1 MYKRSGCLRKRPPC
15 RPAFDR
21 CMSDRSAVHGG
32 SGGAVQGAAWR
43 LERRLAHRCQT
54 AVGRSGKR
62 PPASHAVHT
71 AAAHHSSALTA
82 HGCSACTC
90 RSGDTTVAW
99 HERKH
104 GERNVG
110 CCVELGQ
117 SRSKPQPSEIVYSGT
132 AVQSATQLAHCI
144 VAGDFNTDF
153 CVTFRRGLHSNKHNW
168 MVSVVQ

>member
-1 MYKRSGCLRKRPPC
+1 MATRASLGAPLPNSC
-15 RPAFDR
+15 RPIWQAPTSESCR
-21 CMSDRSAVHGG
+21 AHRRSAPR
-32 SGGAVQGAAWR
+32 QRTAAAHHSSAPPQR
-43 LERRLAHRCQT
+43 TTAAHRGSAPQQRT
-54 AVGRSGKR
+54 
-62 PPASHAVHT
+62 T
-71 AAAHHSSALTA
+71 AAHHSSALTA
-82 HGCSACTC
+82 HGCSAC